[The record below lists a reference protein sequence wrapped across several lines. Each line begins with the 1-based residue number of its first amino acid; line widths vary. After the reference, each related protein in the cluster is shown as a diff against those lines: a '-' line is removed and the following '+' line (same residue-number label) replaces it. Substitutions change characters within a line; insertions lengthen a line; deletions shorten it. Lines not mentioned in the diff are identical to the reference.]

1 MVIITLCLDQPSD
14 IRHMTKLVFTFW
26 VLGTY
31 MDIITYSLLIDMQ
44 YAYAI
49 KKPME
54 IFRHSSAGGPAG
66 AHCVCCML

>member
-1 MVIITLCLDQPSD
+1 
-14 IRHMTKLVFTFW
+14 MTKLVFTFW

-54 IFRHSSAGGPAG
+54 IFRHTSARALAG
-66 AHCVCCML
+66 AHCVCRML